1 MKVIKQKANPAVT
14 EQDFQFNPSFGP
26 YIRFLKTRMENSTDI
41 RAKFYRYIIK
51 KFQQQPDL
59 CVPFTDVTSLEQ
71 HDDLVQ
77 LLIMSLI
84 PLATNQDS
92 VPMALA
98 FMQPGCLFYYSK
110 SFKQSIID
118 ERIEFN
124 TEEDEVS
131 NLRYFM
137 KLVLE
142 RCYNVKTDDKRKII
156 KPINNRKGQ
165 TIKHLQI
172 HFESSFI
179 EVHTNG
185 KLPELQQDWLKIL
198 NLNDEEFL
206 ENFGKF
212 PSRNFTAEGFC
223 MFTVEDVSNEMAL
236 NQLRNAILNMHVTDF
251 NETLN
256 LAETAIGELLG
267 DSRIKIGITPFYRI
281 NGRIIYDKSLNKNAG
296 VSFVDKRIKNG
307 ISIEEIY
314 QKFEVDPKPNIYSNI
329 NKEFINSR
337 TSLND
342 LANTEIKNYMV
353 YPITSKKDG
362 LLGVFELEKKNI
374 TTKTIEVL
382 QPAISLIC
390 DLFYYMIEMFNY
402 KITRIVK
409 EKFTPLQESVEWKFN
424 EVAWQYLRHDN
435 NKRTEEIIANVIFE
449 QVHPL
454 YGAIDI
460 RNSSVERN
468 IATKNDYLNQ
478 LTATLELLE
487 KTCKNVRLPLLESI
501 KFKCSRFISSIGE
514 ELTNEDELKITGFF
528 KNEVFLF
535 FKYLSNLFPEF
546 SKDFKDYFEKTN
558 EDSGDFHKNGN
569 EYETTIRK
577 INQNI
582 LAYLEN
588 EVKILQNIYPFY
600 FEKYRTD
607 GVEYNI
613 YIGQSIIPNNPF
625 DAIYLK
631 NLRLWQLTSMAT
643 IAQTNYRMKATLP
656 IPLST
661 TQLILVNGYPIDISF
676 RKDERRFDLEGS
688 HNIRY
693 EILKK
698 RIDKATI
705 KATGERL
712 TQPDKIAI
720 VYTNS
725 LEVEEYI
732 QHINF
737 LRSKEVLTD
746 NLEMLELENLQG
758 LSGLKAL
765 RVGINYDGESL
776 GKDSLLV

>member
-1 MKVIKQKANPAVT
+1 MKVYKQKSNSAVP
-14 EQDFQFNPSFGP
+14 EQHFQFNPSFGP

-51 KFQQQPDL
+51 KFQQQPGF
-59 CVPFTDVTSLEQ
+59 CVPFTDVTSLEK

-84 PLATNQDS
+84 PLAANHDS

-110 SFKQSIID
+110 SFKESVID
-118 ERIEFN
+118 EKIEFN

-131 NLRYFM
+131 YLRYFI

-142 RCYNVKTDDKRKII
+142 KCYNIKTDENSKII
-156 KPINNRKGQ
+156 KPVNNRKGY
-165 TIKHLQI
+165 TIKHLQLNV
-172 HFESSFI
+172 ESSFI

-185 KLPELQQDWLKIL
+185 KLPEFKDEWVRLL
-198 NLNDEEFL
+198 NLKDEDFL
-206 ENFGKF
+206 EDFSKF
-212 PSRNFTAEGFC
+212 PSQDFRIEGFC
-223 MFTVEDVSNEMAL
+223 MFTIEDVSNEMAV
-236 NQLRNAILNMHVTDF
+236 NQLKNAILNMHLTDF

-256 LAETAIGELLG
+256 LAESALGELLG
-267 DSRIKIGITPFYRI
+267 DSRIKIGMTPFYRI
-281 NGRIIYDKSLNKNAG
+281 NGRIVYDKSLIKDSG
-296 VSFVDKRIKNG
+296 ISSVDKRIKNG

-314 QKFEVDPKPNIYSNI
+314 QKFEADPKPYIYSSM
-329 NKEFINSR
+329 NKEFINST
-337 TSLND
+337 TSLSD
-342 LANTEIKNYMV
+342 LATREIKNYMV
-353 YPITSKKDG
+353 YPIITKKDG

-374 TTKTIEVL
+374 TTKTIEEL
-382 QPAISLIC
+382 QSAIPLIG

-402 KITRIVK
+402 KITRLVK

-435 NKRTEEIIANVIFE
+435 SKTTEETIVNVIFE

-454 YGAIDI
+454 FGAIDI
-460 RNSSVERN
+460 RNSSIERN

-478 LTATLELLE
+478 LNATLELLD
-487 KTCKNVRLPLLESI
+487 KTCKNVSLPLLESI
-501 KFKCSRFISSIGE
+501 KYKCSRFISSIDE
-514 ELTNEDELKITGFF
+514 QLTNEDELKITGFF

-535 FKYLSNLFPEF
+535 FKYLSNLFPAF
-546 SKDFKDYFEKTN
+546 SNDFKNYFEKTN
-558 EDSGDFHKNGN
+558 EDNGAFHKNCN

-582 LAYLEN
+582 LAYLED
-588 EVKILQNIYPFY
+588 EVKNLQNIYPFY
-600 FEKYRTD
+600 FEKFRTD

-613 YIGQSIIPNNPF
+613 YIGQSIVPNNPF
-625 DAIYLK
+625 DTIYLK
-631 NLRLWQLTSMAT
+631 NLKLWQLTSMAT

-705 KATGERL
+705 KDNGERL

-737 LRSKEVLTD
+737 LRNKGLLTD
-746 NLEMLELENLQG
+746 TLEMLELENLQG

-765 RVGINYDGESL
+765 RVGVNYE
-776 GKDSLLV
+776 